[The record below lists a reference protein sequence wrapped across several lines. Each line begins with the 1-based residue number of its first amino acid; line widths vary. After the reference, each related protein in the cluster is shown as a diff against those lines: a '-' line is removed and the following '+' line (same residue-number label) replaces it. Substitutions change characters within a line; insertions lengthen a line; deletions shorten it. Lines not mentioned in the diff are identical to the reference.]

1 MIRAATPADVPVIHS
16 LIRELARYER
26 ALDEAR
32 ATEEQLRAALFGPD
46 PAAYA
51 LIAASEPDGEP
62 VGFAL
67 WFRNF
72 STWTGTPG
80 LYLEDLYV
88 RPGARGAGHGKA
100 LLAALAAICVERGW
114 SRFEWAVLDWNE
126 KALGVY
132 RSIGALPQDEWTVQ
146 RLSGPALRALAGQAA
161 GRPGE
166 WTGDQAGEQTD
177 IRTGG
182 RTGDR
187 LGDRAEAVAD

>member
-1 MIRAATPADVPVIHS
+1 MIRAATPADIPVIHA
-16 LIRELARYER
+16 LIRRLAEYER

-32 ATEEQLRAALFGPD
+32 ATEEQLAEALFGAD

-51 LIAASEPDGEP
+51 LIAEQEREQGAGGAEA

-80 LYLEDLYV
+80 LYLEDLFV
-88 RPGARGAGHGKA
+88 VPEARGAGHGKA

-114 SRFEWAVLDWNE
+114 SRFEWSVLDWNE

-132 RSIGALPQDEWTVQ
+132 RAIGAQPQDEWTVQ
-146 RLSGPALRALAGQAA
+146 RLTGPALRALAAQATPRV
-161 GRPGE
+161 GVLPHN
-166 WTGDQAGEQTD
+166 
-177 IRTGG
+177 
-182 RTGDR
+182 
-187 LGDRAEAVAD
+187 RANSHAN

>member
-1 MIRAATPADVPVIHS
+1 MIRAATPADIPVIHS

-26 ALDEAR
+26 ALDDAR
-32 ATEEQLRAALFGPD
+32 ATPEQLHDALFGAD

-51 LIAASEPDGEP
+51 LIAETDSGADGLTGAVDGGEP

-72 STWTGTPG
+72 STWTGSPG

-88 RPGARGAGHGKA
+88 RPEARGAGHGKA

-114 SRFEWAVLDWNE
+114 SRFEWSVLDWNE
-126 KALGVY
+126 KALSVY

-146 RLSGPALRALAGQAA
+146 RLSGPALHALA
-161 GRPGE
+161 
-166 WTGDQAGEQTD
+166 
-177 IRTGG
+177 
-182 RTGDR
+182 
-187 LGDRAEAVAD
+187 AEAHNRANSHAN